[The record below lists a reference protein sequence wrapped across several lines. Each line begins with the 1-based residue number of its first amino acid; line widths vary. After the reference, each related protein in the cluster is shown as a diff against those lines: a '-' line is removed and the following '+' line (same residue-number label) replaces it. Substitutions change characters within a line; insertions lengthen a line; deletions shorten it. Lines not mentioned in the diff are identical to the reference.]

1 MKKKFIVFLIGLSL
15 FAVPAFAGTLAA
27 IGTPAPEKVTAIT
40 AVDNTT
46 VYLGTAKGNIYSQN
60 KTTGALTKTANIP
73 KEKITAIVTTGTYN
87 YVGTGS
93 GKIYTQTISGGAIS
107 ATILCTTP
115 AQAIVG
121 MKWDATSSLVWVTTS
136 KGQTYTCTP

>member
-1 MKKKFIVFLIGLSL
+1 MKKTFILLFLIL
-15 FAVPAFAGTLAA
+15 FLWTIPAMAGTLAA
-27 IGTPAPEKVTAIT
+27 VGTPLGDGVTSIT

-46 VYLGTAKGNIYSQN
+46 VYLGTAKGNIYSQH
-60 KTTGALTKTANIP
+60 KTTGAFTKTANIP

-107 ATILCTTP
+107 ATLLCFVP

-121 MKWDATSSLVWVTTS
+121 MKWDATSSLIWVTTS
-136 KGQTYTCTP
+136 NGRTYTCTP